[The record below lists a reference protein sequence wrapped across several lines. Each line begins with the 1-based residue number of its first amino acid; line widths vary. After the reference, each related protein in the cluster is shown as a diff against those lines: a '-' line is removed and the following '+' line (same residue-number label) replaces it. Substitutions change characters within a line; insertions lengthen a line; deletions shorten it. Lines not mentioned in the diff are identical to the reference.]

1 MKFIL
6 CPFRKNKP
14 TKETLRN
21 EKRKKRKEILQVNKK
36 NERKL
41 NIKFK
46 MTLKK
51 DFLLFKI
58 KILIF

>member
-1 MKFIL
+1 MSISK
-6 CPFRKNKP
+6 KNKP

>member
-36 NERKL
+36 MKGN
-41 NIKFK
+41 
-46 MTLKK
+46 
-51 DFLLFKI
+51 
-58 KILIF
+58 